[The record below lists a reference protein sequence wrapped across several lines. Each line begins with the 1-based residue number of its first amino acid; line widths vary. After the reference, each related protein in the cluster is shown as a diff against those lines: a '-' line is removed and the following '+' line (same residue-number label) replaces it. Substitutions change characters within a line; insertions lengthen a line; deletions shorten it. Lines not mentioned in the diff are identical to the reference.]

1 MRRQIAVAV
10 AIKGLFPD
18 VIYGYIDCQE
28 EEALPGGKCAEPV
41 LWCSLVRNQIGDHGG
56 EEHGESADGD
66 GGTATAAY
74 GAPNRAKI
82 RFIRSRKVIP
92 VRLRLAADTIR
103 LTTRSSLGLS
113 AASRKFGDFRQCVEG
128 ACLTARDLEFYC
140 SLALQ

>member
-1 MRRQIAVAV
+1 M
-10 AIKGLFPD
+10 
-18 VIYGYIDCQE
+18 
-28 EEALPGGKCAEPV
+28 
-41 LWCSLVRNQIGDHGG
+41 RNQIGDHGG
-56 EEHGESADGD
+56 EEHGESGVSISSSSSSTALGAHAISAVSADGD